1 MSDTS
6 APRMGIHIDVP
17 LLGIE
22 PLNHEYHLAQMI
34 VTLVWYLEINVRG
47 PGVLLVTHDSH
58 SFSLIDR
65 QQKQKDRQI
74 DR

>member
-6 APRMGIHIDVP
+6 GPRMGIHIDVP

-47 PGVLLVTHDSH
+47 QGY
-58 SFSLIDR
+58 F
-65 QQKQKDRQI
+65 
-74 DR
+74 